1 MLCLQQLNSAQAQF
15 IFVSLNAEKAKK
27 RRPQLLRRE
36 NIKARFNNSVFL
48 EMVHECNIMS
58 LTNAVLTGSFWLRH

>member
-1 MLCLQQLNSAQAQF
+1 MLCLQQLKSAQAQL
-15 IFVSLNAEKAKK
+15 IFVRLNAEKAEN
-27 RRPQLLRRE
+27 RSPQLLRRE

-48 EMVHECNIMS
+48 ETAHECNIMS